1 MAAGG
6 FGPYHHLWADDAPSK
21 RIGVTPTPWAMMPA
35 LGFVPYHRWRVLW
48 RTPPQQCIC
57 RLDFFGKKNRP
68 KTMNMH
74 LMATNPSSKS
84 DDGTNEDDEANAGG
98 AGGAD
103 KDRVGGTGGGTMR
116 LARVATMFFF
126 GVRRKLN
133 NRKLNNQID
142 RRSRR

>member
-6 FGPYHHLWADDAPSK
+6 FGPYHRLWADDAPSK

-116 LARVATMFFF
+116 LAGRDDVFFLEC
-126 GVRRKLN
+126 GEN
-133 NRKLNNQID
+133 NNQID